1 MTQYLKNSTFSSC
14 VHIAFTFLS
23 LFVQHSLIVQS
34 DNIIF
39 RRIIIHRSILFGI
52 PFFFLITY
60 STQCKNN
67 SRGQALRI
75 NRSSC
80 IQLAFTYHSQFTL
93 RPCLHTAFGH
103 CYPFISPHQITFIV
117 CTHCYK
123 LESRIFQG
131 LFKINPSSNN
141 NMYRVSSA

>member
-39 RRIIIHRSILFGI
+39 RRIIIHRSILFT
-52 PFFFLITY
+52 FFFLITY

-80 IQLAFTYHSQFTL
+80 IQLAFTVHFAPVL
-93 RPCLHTAFGH
+93 AH
-103 CYPFISPHQITFIV
+103 CIWSLLSVHKPTPNYV
-117 CTHCYK
+117 HCV
-123 LESRIFQG
+123 LTVRSLFQVG
-131 LFKINPSSNN
+131 K
-141 NMYRVSSA
+141 